1 MKELKVVKEEGRN
14 GEVIFRFEDTK
25 IDIEKDFKG
34 ENSCGE
40 LLRRLV
46 LILEGFKMFAESFQ
60 EENIKYQLTLGA
72 LITRPE
78 KNLAP
83 MEELLNHSERDET
96 VTGVVILPA
105 EAEAAVETEKVTKYV
120 QKKLV
125 ADGFDANDS
134 LFWSYASHAPI
145 TDEKGKPTTLDTQ
158 IQWAVSQTKQYYNSV
173 TGVVILPAEAVVG

>member
-40 LLRRLV
+40 LFRRLV
-46 LILEGFKMFAESFQ
+46 LILEGFKMFAESFP

-72 LITRPE
+72 LVTRPE
-78 KNLAP
+78 KNLVP
-83 MEELLNHSERDET
+83 MEELLNHSD
-96 VTGVVILPA
+96 VPA
-105 EAEAAVETEKVTKYV
+105 EKVTKYI
-120 QKKLV
+120 QERLV

-134 LFWSYASHAPI
+134 LFWNYAGHAPS

-158 IQWAVSQTKQYYNSV
+158 IQWAMSQTKQYYNSV